1 VAAEMLRNTYQKGQ
15 EQNGQVKADLQKGKE
30 RGQRQ
35 AEAATGGDGAGARPA
50 TG

>member
-1 VAAEMLRNTYQKGQ
+1 MLRNAYQKGQ
-15 EQNGQVKADLQKGKE
+15 EQKGQVKADLQKGKE

-35 AEAATGGDGAGARPA
+35 AEAANGGGDVGARPA